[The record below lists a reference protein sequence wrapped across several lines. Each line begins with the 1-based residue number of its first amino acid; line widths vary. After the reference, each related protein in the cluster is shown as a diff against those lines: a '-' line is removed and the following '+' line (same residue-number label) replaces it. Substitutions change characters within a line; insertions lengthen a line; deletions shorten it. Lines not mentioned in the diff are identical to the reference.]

1 MKEIRLRSEKIDGQ
15 SLAAELNNWLGSLTV
30 IPKKVLLL
38 PPDITRFHSKAGL
51 IVQLLYQALSPQ
63 AEVDI
68 MPALGT
74 HVAMSQEEL
83 ASMFGTEIPRNRF
96 FVHDWRN
103 DVVRLGEVPA
113 EFVAEVSGGL
123 VSFPIGVE
131 INKRLLDP
139 SYDLIISIGQVVPHE
154 VVGMANYSKNI
165 FVGCGGQDIINK
177 SHFLGA
183 AYGMEKMMGR
193 DNTPV
198 RKVFDYAEE
207 HFLAKLPL
215 QYILTVTTTKGSET
229 MINGLFMGR
238 NRSLFTEAVSE
249 SQYRNLDLLEQPLHK
264 VVVYLD
270 PGEFKSTWLGNKAVY
285 RTRMAI
291 ADEGELI
298 ILAPG
303 LKQFGEDQTIDQ
315 LIRKYGYVGSKRIL
329 ELVEQEA
336 DLKNNLS
343 AAAHMIH
350 GSSEG
355 RFKITY
361 APGHLSKEEIEQ
373 VNFVYLSLDEAMKR
387 YNPERL
393 RDGFNTLDNG
403 EELFYISNPALGLWA
418 LKENF
423 NNG

>member
-1 MKEIRLRSEKIDGQ
+1 MKEIRLRKEKIDDQ
-15 SLAAELNNWLGSLTV
+15 QLAAELEGWLASFATP
-30 IPKKVLLL
+30 PKKVLLL

-51 IVQLLYQALSPQ
+51 IVQLLYRALSPTAQ
-63 AEVDI
+63 VDI

-74 HVAMSQEEL
+74 HVAMSEEEL
-83 ASMFGTEIPRNRF
+83 AVMYGTEIPRDRF

-103 DVVRLGEVPA
+103 DIVRIGEVPA

-123 VSFPIGVE
+123 VSYPIGVE

-139 SYDLIISIGQVVPHE
+139 SYDLIVSIGQVVPHE

-193 DNTPV
+193 DHTPV

-215 QYILTVTTTKGSET
+215 QYILTVTTTKGSVT
-229 MINGLFMGR
+229 TLNGLFVGR
-238 NRSLFTEAVSE
+238 DRSLFAEAVAE
-249 SQYRNLDLLEQPLHK
+249 SQRRNLDLLDRPLKK

-291 ADEGELI
+291 ADDGELI

-303 LKQFGEDQTIDQ
+303 LKQFGEDPTIDQ

-329 ELVEQEA
+329 ELVEQEE

-361 APGHLSKEEIEQ
+361 APGHLSKEETEQ
-373 VNFVYLSLDEAMKR
+373 VNFAYLPLDEALQR

-393 RDGFNTLDNG
+393 VDGFNTLADG
-403 EELFYISNPALGLWA
+403 EEIFYISNPALGLWA
-418 LKENF
+418 LKEKF
-423 NNG
+423 Q